1 MSKFVANY
9 LVEDVLRLAPD
20 ASSAKSG
27 KELANPGKWQ
37 NLGTDLA
44 YIWGYCQGSGA
55 KPYETQ
61 VDLTAPAFKCSCPS
75 RKFPCKHG
83 LALLLLAMTKTELFV
98 ESASAPDWVA
108 QWIESRQE
116 KSAKK
121 KEKEEKPRTEEE
133 LAQLKEAKE
142 KRKNDRFAKVEAGIE
157 TLELFLEDCLRQG
170 TSTLQNK
177 PFAYWQER
185 AARLVD
191 AQAPGLAKRVLNLSN
206 IKNQDYH
213 SQFLSRAASIFMLT
227 RAFKNYTKL
236 PPTMQEDILS
246 AIGFTASQEELLKED
261 GVKDDW
267 LVLGQYVTVEER
279 LRVQKTYLRGQ
290 NCGKIALLL
299 SFAHG
304 TAPFDILMVPG
315 KTYPAE
321 LVYFSSRA
329 PLRVLKKESGA
340 ASDNYIKP
348 VIECSLSQAVE
359 EFRAA
364 LAKNPF
370 VEYQPIFLGPVSIVR
385 QSNNWYTV
393 DQDHN
398 MAPLTMPELP
408 GWQLYSC
415 AAGQPVHLFGE
426 WDGETITPL
435 SIFTERSYHRIA
447 VKSEVTAP

>member
-1 MSKFVANY
+1 MSKYVANY
-9 LVEDVLRLAPD
+9 QVEDILRLAPD

-27 KELANPGKWQ
+27 KELANPVKWQ
-37 NLGTDLA
+37 GMGTDLT

-55 KPYETQ
+55 KPYQTQ

-83 LALLLLAMTKTELFV
+83 LALLLLAMTRVELFD
-98 ESASAPDWVA
+98 ETTAAPDWVA
-108 QWIESRQE
+108 EWIESRQE

-121 KEKEEKPRTEEE
+121 KEREERPRTEEE
-133 LAQLKEAKE
+133 LAQLQEAKE
-142 KRKNDRFAKVEAGIE
+142 KRKGDRFARVEAGID
-157 TLELFLEDCLRQG
+157 TLELFLEDSLRQG
-170 TSTLQNK
+170 TSSLQSK

-191 AQAPGLAKRVLNLSN
+191 AQAPGLAKRVINLSS

-213 SQFLSRAASIFMLT
+213 SQFLSRAASLFMLT
-227 RAFKNYTKL
+227 RAFKNRDKL
-236 PPTMQEDILS
+236 PPEMQEDILT
-246 AIGFTASQEELLKED
+246 AIGFTASQEELLKNE

-267 LVLGQYVTVEER
+267 LVVGQYVTVEER

-290 NCGKIALLL
+290 NSGRLAMIL

-321 LVYFSSRA
+321 LVYFSSSA
-329 PLRVLKKESGA
+329 PLRVLKKDSGA
-340 ASDNYIKP
+340 ASDTYIKP
-348 VIECSLSQAVE
+348 SITCSLSQAIE
-359 EFRAA
+359 QFRAA
-364 LAKNPF
+364 LALNPF
-370 VEYQPIFLGPVSIVR
+370 VEYMLLFVGPGYIVR
-385 QSNNWYTV
+385 EATKWYLV

-398 MAPLTMPELP
+398 MAPLMMPELP
-408 GWQLYSC
+408 AWQLYSC
-415 AAGQPVHLFGE
+415 AKGEPVLLFGE

-435 SIFTERSYHRIA
+435 SIFTEDNYYRIA
-447 VKSEVTAP
+447 VKSEVLAP